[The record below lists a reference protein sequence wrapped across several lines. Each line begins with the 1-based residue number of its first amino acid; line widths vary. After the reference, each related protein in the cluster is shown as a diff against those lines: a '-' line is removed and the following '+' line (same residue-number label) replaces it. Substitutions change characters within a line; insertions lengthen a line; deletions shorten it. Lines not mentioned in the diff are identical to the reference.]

1 MRNLL
6 LITLSLLAPGPCL
19 LAIDAAQGLADAS
32 HDMTVVSH
40 EVPSIMARRSP
51 VEVTATV
58 RNDGSLVWSSG
69 DGFALAYHWL
79 TSDGKVVEWE
89 GRRAA
94 VPGTV
99 GPGESVHLQVMV
111 ETPAEIGPYLLE
123 LDMVQENV
131 CWFSERDPT
140 PVEPV
145 AVQIAVSHAFSIVDL
160 DLPRWLWAGDE
171 VTVPVRLRNDGTR
184 TWQPQD
190 QVNVSYHWFA
200 TGGDVLVFE
209 GVRTPLPAAVAMG
222 ETVDLGLCV
231 QAPQHTGKLLLAID
245 LVEEGV
251 CWFSQRDL
259 SPEPTQPLRVL
270 PASRGYHWLVLV
282 TLVVTVMALLTHG
295 RIRHRWLLGL
305 LSLADVVWAGTSLVL
320 KQPYLL
326 HVAGREP
333 DPVSWWISTTWVV
346 LVLLLLFLSRQIRP
360 WLVWAAAA
368 LGSLVILA
376 DVIYLRYF
384 DDVISMAALSAAGQ
398 VGEVRESIVSLLAAG
413 DLWLVADLLPAAVL
427 VTVVRRLQSKVDAR
441 LKKPS
446 VLALLPL
453 LIPGLVAE
461 IRIATAGDGT
471 FVQVFH
477 NLNIVERVGLLGF
490 HLHDTARYLRDT
502 LLKPSLSE
510 EQLATVEN
518 WFASR
523 AGSRTGTGPWFGVA
537 RDYNLLMIQVES
549 LQGYLIGYT
558 VNGQEVTPNLNRW
571 RRHMLWFSRLS
582 DQAAHGRS
590 SDCELS
596 SQTSLLPW
604 LHGSAA
610 FRHPGNDFV
619 GIAEVLA
626 GHGYSTLSAVPYDR
640 AFWNR
645 QQTHPAYGYATN
657 LFKEDF
663 APGEVI
669 GWGLNDREF
678 LAQIVPRLSALPQPF
693 CAYLLTLSLHHP
705 FAGFP
710 AHHKRL
716 DVGQWDQTPFGN
728 YLHTMHFL
736 DAALAEMVAEMDRAG
751 LLEGTVIAV
760 WGDHGSGLYWSR
772 ELAAAIGRPYTEAD
786 FFDSERVPLLVR
798 VPSEPAPHGEVA
810 VQAGQFDIAPTLL
823 ALLGIDPGPLP
834 FMGRNLLGNPGTD
847 PVSLRHGH
855 WVSPD
860 VIYANHG
867 PQLADGR
874 CFDAA
879 TLEPL
884 PVVACEEGNLEV
896 RRQAEV
902 ARLVLSY
909 DLQQR
914 IGLTLKARE
923 TVGKVMSQHEDG
935 S

>member
-6 LITLSLLAPGPCL
+6 LVMLSLLAPGPCL
-19 LAIDAAQGLADAS
+19 FAIDEAQGSVGTS
-32 HDMTVVSH
+32 HDMTVVGH
-40 EVPSIMARRSP
+40 DVPGIMARRSM

-58 RNDGSLVWSSG
+58 RNDGNLPWSAG

-79 TSDGKVVEWE
+79 TADSAVVEWE

-94 VPGTV
+94 LPGTIR
-99 GPGESVHLQVMV
+99 PGESVRLQLAI
-111 ETPAEIGPYLLE
+111 ETPTEVGSYLLE

-140 PVEPV
+140 PHEPV
-145 AVQIAVSHAFSIVDL
+145 PVQIGVSHAFSIIGL
-160 DLPRWLWAGDE
+160 DLPRWLWSGAE
-171 VTVPVRLRNDGTR
+171 VAVPVRLRNDGIR
-184 TWQPQD
+184 AWHKD
-190 QVNVSYHWFA
+190 RVSVSYHWLDPDGN
-200 TGGDVLVFE
+200 TLVFE
-209 GVRTPLPAAVAMG
+209 GVRTPLPEAVTTG
-222 ETVDLGLCV
+222 ETIGLELRV
-231 QAPQHTGKLLLAID
+231 VAPRQTGRLLLAID
-245 LVEEGV
+245 LVDDGV

-259 SPEPTQPLRVL
+259 SPEPDQPLRVL
-270 PASRGYHWLVLV
+270 PSIRGYHWLVLMTMV
-282 TLVVTVMALLTHG
+282 AAIAAVLVPDRSQRG
-295 RIRHRWLLGL
+295 WLLGL
-305 LSLADVVWAGTSLVL
+305 LASADMVWAGTSLVS

-333 DPVSWWISTTWVV
+333 DPVSWWISTAVV
-346 LVLLLLFLSRQIRP
+346 ALMLLILLALPRQVRP
-360 WLVWAAAA
+360 WLAWAAVA

-376 DVIYLRYF
+376 NVIYLRYF

-413 DLWLVADLLPAAVL
+413 DLWLLADLLPAAVL
-427 VTVVRRLQSKVDAR
+427 VLMVRRVQPEVDAR
-441 LKKPS
+441 PRKLCA
-446 VLALLPL
+446 LALLPL

-461 IRIATAGDGT
+461 IRIATAGGGT

-477 NLNIVERVGLLGF
+477 NLNIVERVGLLSF
-490 HLHDTARYLRDT
+490 HLHDTAWYLRDT
-502 LLKPSLSE
+502 LLRPSLSE
-510 EQLATVEN
+510 EQLATVET

-523 AGSRTGTGPWFGVA
+523 AGSRAGTGPWFGVA
-537 RDYNLLMIQVES
+537 REYNLLMIQVES
-549 LQGYLIGYT
+549 LQGYLIGYA

-590 SDCELS
+590 SDCELA
-596 SQTSLLPW
+596 SQTSLLP
-604 LHGSAA
+604 LQHGSAA

-626 GHGYSTLSAVPYDR
+626 GHGYTTLSAVPYDR

-678 LAQIVPRLSALPQPF
+678 LGQMVPRLGALPQPF

-710 AHHKRL
+710 AHHKHL
-716 DVGQWDQTPFGN
+716 DVGKWDQTPFGN
-728 YLHTMHFL
+728 YLHTMHL
-736 DAALAEMVAEMDRAG
+736 MDAALAEMVAEMDRAG
-751 LLEGTVIAV
+751 LLDRTVIAI
-760 WGDHGSGLYWSR
+760 WGDHGSGLYWTR

-786 FFDSERVPLLVR
+786 FFDSERVPLLIR
-798 VPSEPAPHGEVA
+798 VPSEPSPHGAVT
-810 VQAGQFDIAPTLL
+810 VQAGQVDIAPTLL
-823 ALLGIDPGPLP
+823 ALLGIDPASLP
-834 FMGRNLLGNPGTD
+834 FMGRNLLGAPGTA

-855 WVSPD
+855 WISPD
-860 VIYANHG
+860 VIYANQG
-867 PQLADGR
+867 PRLADGR
-874 CFDAA
+874 CYDAA

-884 PVVACEEGNLEV
+884 PGAVCEEGNLEV

-902 ARLVLSY
+902 ARLVMSY

-914 IGLTLKARE
+914 IADALQE
-923 TVGKVMSQHEDG
+923 SDSPHQVEDG